1 MSTQVSFLI
10 DNLEVNQLE
19 NFMNSRLKYFD
30 IDFSISKYDYF
41 DINEYKAFISCLSF
55 PINENSSL
63 FETLDNVDFA
73 YEIELGASFFSLEN
87 NYLPCLN
94 DYFAQSLSLERQCHT
109 LTFINKSINGDDSYP
124 ITHFFCGKEIMDF
137 SSFNNIEVWGKDR
150 WIKNI

>member
-10 DNLEVNQLE
+10 DHLDVNQLE

-41 DINEYKAFISCLSF
+41 DINEYKAFISSLSF
-55 PINENSSL
+55 PINENSRL
-63 FETLDNVDFA
+63 LETLDNVDFA
-73 YEIELGASFFSLEN
+73 YEIELGTSF
-87 NYLPCLN
+87 
-94 DYFAQSLSLERQCHT
+94 SLSLERQCHT